1 MPIPLSRPPVDD
13 EIKQAPR
20 QRDPDSA
27 HGGGSQGIGHRRGR
41 DRGARLFRQVS
52 ETLEIF
58 HPGSARLIA
67 ILRNLTNSILK
78 PA

>member
-27 HGGGSQGIGHRRGR
+27 HVGGSQGIGNRRGR
-41 DRGARLFRQVS
+41 DRGAGLFRQES
-52 ETLEIF
+52 EPLEIF
-58 HPGSARLIA
+58 HPRLSRLMA
-67 ILRNLTNSILK
+67 ILRNLTSSILK

>member
-1 MPIPLSRPPVDD
+1 MPIPLSRPPVDG
-13 EIKQAPR
+13 ELKQVPR

-27 HGGGSQGIGHRRGR
+27 HVGGSQGIGNRRGR

-58 HPGSARLIA
+58 HPGPSRLIA